1 MLINIAVASLILRE
15 TKEPVFMKAD
25 LHSHSYYSDGK
36 LSPAQL
42 LHRAEGNQVT
52 HLAIT
57 DHDCT
62 MALQE
67 LKNAKFEL
75 TLINGVEI
83 SCDWSGKEIHVVG
96 LNFDLEDKQL
106 KQLLAT
112 QQAKRKHRVTN
123 IDQRLAELGHTG
135 LIEYLDTLPCVSY
148 TRSHVADFLV
158 EKGIC
163 KNRQKAFKNFL
174 SKKGRC
180 YVASDWCSLSEAVTT
195 INTAGGIA
203 VLAHPGRYPL
213 SKSKLE
219 SLVADFAD
227 CGGGALEV
235 IYSNIDPHTQKR
247 LIDLTKSYSLYASLG
262 SDFHDSAARW
272 MDLGRIASFNP
283 DTQKNAIWLHPRWH
297 SPIS

>member
-1 MLINIAVASLILRE
+1 
-15 TKEPVFMKAD
+15 MKAD

-42 LHRAEGNQVT
+42 LLRAADNQIT

-62 MALQE
+62 TALQE

-75 TLINGVEI
+75 TLITGVEI
-83 SCDWSGKEIHVVG
+83 SCDWNSKEIHVVG
-96 LNFDLEDKQL
+96 LDFDLEQNQMN
-106 KQLLAT
+106 QLLTA
-112 QQAKRKHRVTN
+112 QQAKRKHRVAK
-123 IDQRLAELGHTG
+123 IDQRLVELGHTG
-135 LIEYLDTLPCVSY
+135 LIQYLDTLPCVSY

-174 SKKGRC
+174 GKKGRC
-180 YVASDWCSLSEAVTT
+180 YVASEWCSLSEAVTT

-235 IYSNIDPHTQKR
+235 IYSNIDPHTQQR
-247 LIDLTKSYSLYASLG
+247 LTELTKSYSLYASLG
-262 SDFHDSAARW
+262 SDFHDSAAHW

-283 DTQKNAIWLHPRWH
+283 ETKKNAIWLHPRWH
-297 SPIS
+297 SSIS

>member
-1 MLINIAVASLILRE
+1 
-15 TKEPVFMKAD
+15 MKAD

>member
-15 TKEPVFMKAD
+15 TTEPVFMKAD

-42 LHRAEGNQVT
+42 LHRAEGNHVT